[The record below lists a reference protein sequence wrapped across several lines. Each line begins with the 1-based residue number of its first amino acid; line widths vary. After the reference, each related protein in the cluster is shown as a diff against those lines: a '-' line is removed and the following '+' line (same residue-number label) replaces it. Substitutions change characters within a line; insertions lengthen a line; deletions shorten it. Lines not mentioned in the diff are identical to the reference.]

1 MLNSSP
7 KDLKDLVE
15 HLDRYLET
23 SAFSDASA
31 NGLQVEGSETVRRV
45 GLAVDACLA
54 SILQAAEKG
63 CDLLIVH
70 HGLLWGEEIRLCG
83 PTYRRV
89 RALIEADIALYAS
102 HLPLDA
108 HPEVGNNIQIARR
121 MSLSD
126 VSPFG
131 KYRGISIGFQG
142 CLEEPT
148 QLQEAL
154 AVCSEKIGPPKT
166 ILQFGQERI
175 RRLGIITGSASDAP
189 IFDEAAHSGIDLLVT
204 GEPKQAAYNLAQEYG
219 LNVFYGGHY
228 HTETFGVKALGEHLT
243 ERFGLPTEFIET
255 ACPF

>member
-1 MLNSSP
+1 MQNSSP
-7 KDLKDLVE
+7 MELKELVDY
-15 HLDRYLET
+15 LDRYLET

-31 NGLQVEGSETVRRV
+31 NGLQVEGSGPVKRV

-83 PTYRRV
+83 LMYRRV
-89 RALIEADIALYAS
+89 RSLMQADIALYAS

-121 MSLSD
+121 MSLCD
-126 VSPFG
+126 VHPFG
-131 KYRGISIGFQG
+131 EYRGIPIGFQG
-142 CLEEPT
+142 CLEEPIR
-148 QLQEAL
+148 LQDAL
-154 AVCSEKIGPPKT
+154 SACSEKIGPPKT
-166 ILQFGQERI
+166 LLQFGPEKI

-189 IFDEAAHSGIDLLVT
+189 IFDEAARGGIDLLVT

-228 HTETFGVKALGEHLT
+228 HTETFGVKALGNHLT
-243 ERFGLPTEFIET
+243 ERFGLPTEFVET

>member
-1 MLNSSP
+1 MQNSSP
-7 KDLKDLVE
+7 MELKDLVDY
-15 HLDRYLET
+15 LDRYLET

-31 NGLQVEGSETVRRV
+31 NGLQVEGSGPVKRV

-54 SILQAAEKG
+54 SILQAAEKR

-89 RALIEADIALYAS
+89 RSLIQADIALYAS

-126 VSPFG
+126 VHPFG
-131 KYRGISIGFQG
+131 EYRGISIGFQG
-142 CLEEPT
+142 CLEEPIR
-148 QLQEAL
+148 LQDAL
-154 AVCSEKIGPPKT
+154 AACSEKIG
-166 ILQFGQERI
+166 
-175 RRLGIITGSASDAP
+175 RLGIITGSASDAP
-189 IFDEAAHSGIDLLVT
+189 ILDEAARSGIDLLVT

-219 LNVFYGGHY
+219 LNGFYGGHY
-228 HTETFGVKALGEHLT
+228 HTETFGVKALGDHLT
-243 ERFGLPTEFIET
+243 ERFGLPTEFLDT
-255 ACPF
+255 ACPL